1 MFRRDSTPG
10 AVILGSDFKALG
22 VIRSLG
28 QRGIPCIVIDNQPRS
43 AWFSRYTRKHFHWQH
58 NMSDEQFLHFLLN
71 IGKSFRLEQW
81 VLFPLQDE
89 VVEFVA
95 RNADQLAAIYQLATQ
110 DWNVVQWICDKRLTY
125 RLADE
130 TGIAYPRTWYPVS
143 EEELRTMDIAFP
155 AILKPAV
162 SIHFQHATR
171 LKALPANTFE
181 ELLNQYRY
189 AAGIIAPDEI
199 MIQETIPG
207 NGESQYSFAAYC
219 KEGRTILSMTARR
232 TRQYPID
239 FGLGSSFV
247 EAIEV
252 PIIREPAEKFLAALG
267 VTGMVEVEFKYD
279 RRDGQYKLLD
289 VNLRPWGWHTLGTA
303 CGLDFSY
310 IHYKDI
316 LGEAPTP
323 ITPRYGYHWVR
334 LLTDIPAGI
343 QEMRAG
349 ITTGR
354 AYLRSFAG
362 HTVFS
367 VFDWRDPLPAL
378 GDLFTA
384 FTRSLKSMLKR
395 GTHV

>member
-43 AWFSRYTRKHFHWQH
+43 AWFSRYTKKRFHWQH

-71 IGKSFRLEQW
+71 IGKSYRLEQW

-130 TGIAYPRTWYPVS
+130 TGIAYPRTWYPAS
-143 EEELRTMDIAFP
+143 EEDLRTMDIAFP

-171 LKALPANTFE
+171 LKALPANTFA

-189 AAGIIAPDEI
+189 AASIIAPDEI

-219 KEGRTILSMTARR
+219 KEGRTILAMTARR

-252 PIIREPAEKFLAALG
+252 PVIREPAEKFLTALG

-279 RRDGQYKLLD
+279 QRDGQYKLLD

-323 ITPRYGYHWVR
+323 ITPHYGYHWVR

-343 QEMRAG
+343 QEIRAG
-349 ITTGR
+349 ITTGK

-378 GDLFTA
+378 GDFFTA
-384 FTRSLKSMLKR
+384 FTRSFKSMHKR

>member
-1 MFRRDSTPG
+1 MSRRDSTPG

-22 VIRSLG
+22 VVRSLG
-28 QRGIPCIVIDNQPRS
+28 QRGIPCVVIDNQPRS
-43 AWFSRYTRKHFHWQH
+43 AWFSRYTKKRFHWH
-58 NMSDEQFLHFLLN
+58 HAMSDEQFLHFLLRM
-71 IGKSFRLEQW
+71 GKAYHLEEW

-95 RNADQLAAIYQLATQ
+95 RNATQLAAIYQLATQ
-110 DWNVVQWICDKRLTY
+110 DWDIVQWICDKRLTY
-125 RLADE
+125 RLAHE
-130 TGIAYPRTWYPVS
+130 TGIAYPQTWYPAN
-143 EEELRTMDIAFP
+143 EEELRTMDITFP

-162 SIHFQHATR
+162 SIHFQQATR
-171 LKALPANTFE
+171 LKALAANTFE

-189 AAGIIAPDEI
+189 AADIIASDEI

-207 NGESQYSFAAYC
+207 NGQAQYSVAAYC
-219 KEGRTILSMTARR
+219 KEGQTILSMTARR

-252 PIIREPAEKFLAALG
+252 PAIREPAEKFLAALG

-279 RRDGQYKLLD
+279 HRDGQYKLLD
-289 VNLRPWGWHTLGTA
+289 VNLRPWGWHTLSTA

-310 IHYKDI
+310 IQYKDI
-316 LGEAPTP
+316 LGDAPTP
-323 ITPRYGYHWVR
+323 IMPRYGYHWVR

-343 QEMRAG
+343 QEIRAG
-349 ITTGR
+349 ITTAK
-354 AYLRSFAG
+354 AYLQSFAG

-378 GDLFTA
+378 GDFYTA
-384 FTRSLKSMLKR
+384 LARFSKGFRKK
-395 GTHV
+395 GTHA

>member
-1 MFRRDSTPG
+1 MFRQGSTPG

-28 QRGIPCIVIDNQPRS
+28 QRGIPCVVIDNQPRS
-43 AWFSRYTRKHFHWQH
+43 AWFSRYTKKRFHWQH
-58 NMSDEQFLHFLLN
+58 NMSDEQFLHFLLS
-71 IGKSFRLEQW
+71 IGKSYQLEQW

-95 RNADQLAAIYQLATQ
+95 RNASQLSAIYRLATQ
-110 DWNVVQWICDKRLTY
+110 NWDVVQWICDKRLTY

-130 TGIAYPRTWYPVS
+130 TGIAYPRTWYPAS
-143 EEELRTMDIAFP
+143 EDELRTMDIAFP

-162 SIHFQHATR
+162 SIHFQQATR

-189 AAGIIAPDEI
+189 AASIIVADEI

-207 NGESQYSFAAYC
+207 TGQTQYSFAAYC
-219 KEGRTILSMTARR
+219 KEGYSILSMTARR

-252 PIIREPAEKFLAALG
+252 PAIREPAEKFLAALG

-279 RRDGQYKLLD
+279 QRDSQYKLLD
-289 VNLRPWGWHTLGTA
+289 VNLRPWGWHTLSTA

-316 LGEAPTP
+316 LGEAPMP
-323 ITPRYGYHWVR
+323 LEPRYGYHWVR

-343 QEMRAG
+343 QEIRAG
-349 ITTGR
+349 ITTSR
-354 AYLRSFAG
+354 AYLQSFTG
-362 HTVFS
+362 HTVYS
-367 VFDWRDPLPAL
+367 VFDLRDPLPAL
-378 GDLFTA
+378 GDFFTA
-384 FTRSLKSMLKR
+384 FIRSLKNIHRR
-395 GTHV
+395 GIHA